1 MARMGGKKH
10 LKTLAAPR
18 SWKIRRK
25 ETVFVAK
32 PRPGPHPLHL
42 SMPAY
47 VLVRDVMEETATAK
61 ETKSVFKQGKV
72 MVDGKKVTEAKRP
85 VGLMDVISLP
95 MAGRHYRITVDE
107 DGRII
112 AVNIPAKEAK
122 IKVGRVVAKFTTK
135 GGELTIRLHDGT
147 NLRVPG
153 EVPVDNGDSVVISL
167 PERKFSGVIR
177 MKEGTTC
184 FIFRGSSAGT
194 LGKLESESPG
204 GLKRKALVKLKLD
217 GEATVSTLK
226 EYVMAVGAE
235 EPQVTVK

>member
-1 MARMGGKKH
+1 
-10 LKTLAAPR
+10 
-18 SWKIRRK
+18 
-25 ETVFVAK
+25 
-32 PRPGPHPLHL
+32 
-42 SMPAY
+42 
-47 VLVRDVMEETATAK
+47 
-61 ETKSVFKQGKV
+61 
-72 MVDGKKVTEAKRP
+72 VD
-85 VGLMDVISLP
+85 
-95 MAGRHYRITVDE
+95 
-107 DGRII
+107 
-112 AVNIPAKEAK
+112 IPAKEAK

-177 MKEGTTC
+177 MKEGAIC
-184 FIFRGSSAGT
+184 FIFKGSSAGT

-204 GLKRKALVKLKLD
+204 GLKRRALVKLKLD

-226 EYVMAVGAE
+226 EYVMAVGVE